1 MQEEVSDEM
10 LMAAIAS
17 GDQRSF
23 RTLMGRHMKGTI
35 RLSERILLS
44 PSEADDVAQEAFF
57 RVWQH
62 APRFD
67 PARAR
72 FKTWLY
78 RIVLNLAIDRKRT
91 RVSEPI
97 ETVHNHSS
105 EDGSALDQVIDAEER
120 RQVQAAMAQLPDRQR
135 AAIALFHLEG
145 LSGREAALAMQ
156 LSEKGFE
163 SLLIR
168 ARKALKEI
176 IGGAPA

>member
-1 MQEEVSDEM
+1 MPGEASDEM

-23 RTLMGRHMKGTI
+23 RALMGRHMRGTI

-44 PSEADDVAQEAFF
+44 QTEADDVAQEAFF

-62 APRFD
+62 AGRFD
-67 PARAR
+67 PARAK

-91 RVSEPI
+91 RITEPI
-97 ETVHNHSS
+97 ETVYDYPS
-105 EDGSALDQVIDAEER
+105 EEDSALDQVIDSEQR
-120 RQVQAAMAQLPDRQR
+120 RMVEAALAQLPDRQR

-145 LSGREAALAMQ
+145 LSGREAANAMQ

-168 ARKALKEI
+168 ARKALKQVV
-176 IGGAPA
+176 GAAPE

>member
-10 LMAAIAS
+10 LMSAIAN

-44 PSEADDVAQEAFF
+44 QSEADDVAQEAFL

-62 APRFD
+62 ASRFD
-67 PARAR
+67 PGRAR

-91 RVSEPI
+91 RVAEPI
-97 ETVHNHSS
+97 EAAHNKPS
-105 EDGSALDQVIDAEER
+105 EDGSALDHVIDRQER
-120 RQVQAAMAQLPDRQR
+120 LAVQSALARLPDRQR

-168 ARKALKEI
+168 ARKALKQMI
-176 IGGAPA
+176 GAPE